1 MLVADHQSV
10 PRDPAKKTTTAVG
23 LAGFWTAMIPIASA
37 EIPGAETV
45 KRLQVA
51 PVGQS
56 ADGAPR
62 VSVPNGRLCD
72 DVLAGPF
79 ARNPWPTNANATAN
93 VTIKA
98 ETVCRTLLI

>member
-1 MLVADHQSV
+1 V
-10 PRDPAKKTTTAVG
+10 PRDPEKKTTTAVG
-23 LAGFWTAMIPIASA
+23 LAGFWTAIIPIASS

-45 KRLQVA
+45 NRLQVA

-62 VSVPNGRLCD
+62 VNVPNGRICD
-72 DVLAGPF
+72 EALVGAF
-79 ARNPWPTNANATAN
+79 ALSPWPTNANATAN